1 MLVVDTSFLT
11 ERSLWNVGRR
21 GREIDSQFN
30 VLKLCEYA
38 RKILSRV
45 LSSGILA
52 FSSESSLSP
61 WGPWSM
67 VDRRRVQGKKET
79 RISPLPSPLPTRWER
94 RAVGKKT
101 RRSRE
106 AMPEYERQL
115 QRRAK
120 RHFGTM
126 SPRVLESWVTSLAPG
141 NRATV
146 SLPSQSSVPPSSSN
160 LSLSWRVVHALPILS
175 L

>member
-45 LSSGILA
+45 P
-52 FSSESSLSP
+52 FFRDTRFFESSLSP

-126 SPRVLESWVTSLAPG
+126 SPRVLENWVTSLAPG